1 MAASPYCFAKKLV
14 DVRSLD
20 PPKYCYNL
28 DAHECER
35 RDDEGAVHN
44 VCFGSPTNEG
54 DDDSSAQLIRFQDT
68 HTLIISHSLA
78 SLCVWGGVSVRATID
93 YASMRVDALG

>member
-68 HTLIISHSLA
+68 HTLIISHSPTYTHPLDLVYTA
-78 SLCVWGGVSVRATID
+78 VYGIVCRIPCA
-93 YASMRVDALG
+93 YRP